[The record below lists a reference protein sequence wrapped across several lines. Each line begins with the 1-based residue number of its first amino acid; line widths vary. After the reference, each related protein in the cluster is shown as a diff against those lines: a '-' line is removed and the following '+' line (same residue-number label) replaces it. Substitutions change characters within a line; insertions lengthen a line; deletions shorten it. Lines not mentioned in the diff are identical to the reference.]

1 MPRRGGAW
9 SLWSDS
15 TIWCQIYAILVPKR
29 RKIIESEGITL
40 QDGEVTKILNEG
52 ESYKYLVVL
61 QVDQM
66 LYTEMKE
73 KVATEYTR

>member
-1 MPRRGGAW
+1 MTGIW
-9 SLWSDS
+9 SK
-15 TIWCQIYAILVPKR
+15 IYAILVPKR

-40 QDGEVTKILNEG
+40 PDGEVTKRLNEG

-66 LYTEMKE
+66 QYTEMKV
-73 KVATEYTR
+73 KVVTEYTR